1 MGFFCLFFSTL
12 QLRVVF
18 RGLKILRPFLQFGIF
33 TLAFYVSLTR
43 ISDYKHHPGDVV
55 AGALV
60 GVFFASINLLV
71 LVDLFNRPRTFKLES
86 CEDLREGERTAL
98 AEGFDGVD
106 GGGGDAIQVHTM
118 QYHACNQHLVFII
131 QKCFTSR
138 VTAGASLSRR
148 PASGTT
154 TTTANTN
161 SRERREGRGRAR
173 GAAGP
178 AARRR
183 PRKKV
188 FL

>member
-1 MGFFCLFFSTL
+1 M
-12 QLRVVF
+12 VF

-106 GGGGDAIQVHTM
+106 GGGGDAIQVPTM
-118 QYHACNQHLVFII
+118 Q
-131 QKCFTSR
+131 
-138 VTAGASLSRR
+138 
-148 PASGTT
+148 
-154 TTTANTN
+154 
-161 SRERREGRGRAR
+161 
-173 GAAGP
+173 
-178 AARRR
+178 
-183 PRKKV
+183 
-188 FL
+188 